1 MNNYFRMSAIAV
13 VLSLGSQ
20 IAVAAQDADD
30 FVEDASAKGIAE
42 VQVGK
47 LAQDEKGVSAD
58 VKEFAKQ
65 MVTDHTAAN
74 EKLAAIAKSKNLE
87 VSEDPMLMDKAKA
100 MILEMRE
107 KSFDQAY
114 ANNQVSAHEQAIKLY
129 KEEAENG
136 KDPELKAFAKA
147 TLPTLEKHL
156 DHAKKLAAAHGG
168 DAAKK

>member
-1 MNNYFRMSAIAV
+1 MSAIAV

-20 IAVAAQDADD
+20 MAVAAQDADD

-74 EKLAAIAKSKNLE
+74 EKLAAG
-87 VSEDPMLMDKAKA
+87 
-100 MILEMRE
+100 ILERKE
-107 KSFDQAY
+107 DGLKSRVRFSSLDDLLL
-114 ANNQVSAHEQAIKLY
+114 VHSA
-129 KEEAENG
+129 
-136 KDPELKAFAKA
+136 F
-147 TLPTLEKHL
+147 PTSDE
-156 DHAKKLAAAHGG
+156 DSVF
-168 DAAKK
+168 

>member
-20 IAVAAQDADD
+20 MAVAAQDADD

-107 KSFDQAY
+107 KSFDQR
-114 ANNQVSAHEQAIKLY
+114 
-129 KEEAENG
+129 
-136 KDPELKAFAKA
+136 
-147 TLPTLEKHL
+147 TPTIRSPHMSRRSSCTRKRPRM
-156 DHAKKLAAAHGG
+156 ARIQS
-168 DAAKK
+168 